1 MISFQYLPNSGQIFF
16 GSAYILLMVI
26 ALFLMVISYTSQM
39 EGKYISISVALFLF
53 SFMILQGLCDVMVIL
68 NRRWYRTLF
77 SALVNSLPWILLLG
91 FLLFIAGVEGYCLW
105 KFWKKQK
112 KQLTADAMK
121 ESLDNLPDGICFYS
135 RDGQPLLVNH
145 QMNRLSGE
153 LFGTEILNGNQFLH
167 QLEREEFIGH
177 GQIIRRKPNLM
188 LQTDNQTVWEFHN
201 KELVLNDNVV
211 SELIASDVT
220 EQYQMAMELEK
231 RNRSLNQINRQ
242 LRIYNSEVNRITREQ
257 EILGAKVRI
266 HDDVGRSLLAAR
278 AYLSQPKE
286 QRERKQLLLLWD
298 YTISSLKKEAK
309 PEQKS
314 GDWELLQKAAS
325 AVNVKITLNHPLP
338 EEEKLRALLVAAI
351 YECMTN
357 TVKHADGDE
366 VYVETQEKD
375 AVLNIHLTNN
385 GKPPS
390 QIVKETGGLSN
401 LRKII
406 ETAGGI
412 MKIESEP
419 RFMLELE
426 LPKGEENE

>member
-121 ESLDNLPDGICFYS
+121 ESLDNFPDGICFYS

-309 PEQKS
+309 PERKS

-325 AVNVKITLNHPLP
+325 AVNVKITLNDPLP
-338 EEEKLRALLVAAI
+338 EEEKLRALMVAAI

-366 VYVETQEKD
+366 VYVEIQKKD
-375 AVLNIHLTNN
+375 AVLNIHLTNS

-401 LRKII
+401 LRTII
-406 ETAGGI
+406 ESAGGT

>member
-1 MISFQYLPNSGQIFF
+1 M
-16 GSAYILLMVI
+16 
-26 ALFLMVISYTSQM
+26 
-39 EGKYISISVALFLF
+39 
-53 SFMILQGLCDVMVIL
+53 
-68 NRRWYRTLF
+68 
-77 SALVNSLPWILLLG
+77 
-91 FLLFIAGVEGYCLW
+91 
-105 KFWKKQK
+105 
-112 KQLTADAMK
+112 
-121 ESLDNLPDGICFYS
+121 
-135 RDGQPLLVNH
+135 
-145 QMNRLSGE
+145 
-153 LFGTEILNGNQFLH
+153 
-167 QLEREEFIGH
+167 
-177 GQIIRRKPNLM
+177 
-188 LQTDNQTVWEFHN
+188 
-201 KELVLNDNVV
+201 V

-298 YTISSLKKEAK
+298 YTISSLKKEAE
-309 PEQKS
+309 PERKS

-325 AVNVKITLNHPLP
+325 AVNVKITLNDPLP
-338 EEEKLRALLVAAI
+338 EEEKLRALMVAAI

-366 VYVETQEKD
+366 VYVEIQKKD
-375 AVLNIHLTNN
+375 AVLNIHLTNS

-401 LRKII
+401 LRTII
-406 ETAGGI
+406 ESAGGT

-419 RFMLELE
+419 YFVLELE

>member
-188 LQTDNQTVWEFHN
+188 LQTKDHTVWEFHN
-201 KELVLNDNVV
+201 KELFLNDNVV

-220 EQYQMAMELEK
+220 EQYQMAKELEK

-242 LRIYNSEVNRITREQ
+242 LRTYNSEVNRITREQ
-257 EILGAKVRI
+257 EILNAKIRI

-286 QRERKQLLLLWD
+286 LRERKQLLLLWD
-298 YTISSLKKEAK
+298 YTISSLKKEAE

-357 TVKHADGDE
+357 TVKHADGEE
-366 VYVETQEKD
+366 VYVEIQEKD
-375 AVLNIHLTNN
+375 AVLNIHLTNS

-406 ETAGGI
+406 ESAGGI
-412 MKIESEP
+412 MKIESDP
-419 RFMLELE
+419 YFVLELE
-426 LPKGEENE
+426 LPKGEKNE

>member
-39 EGKYISISVALFLF
+39 EIKYVSISVALFLF

-167 QLEREEFIGH
+167 QIEREEFIGH

-325 AVNVKITLNHPLP
+325 AVNVKITLNDPLP
-338 EEEKLRALLVAAI
+338 EEEKLRALMVAAI

-366 VYVETQEKD
+366 VYVEIQKKD
-375 AVLNIHLTNN
+375 AVLNIHLTNS

-401 LRKII
+401 LRTII
-406 ETAGGI
+406 ESAGGT

-419 RFMLELE
+419 YFVLELE

>member
-39 EGKYISISVALFLF
+39 ERKYISISVALFLF
-53 SFMILQGLCDVMVIL
+53 SFMILQGLCDLMVIL

-77 SALVNSLPWILLLG
+77 SDLVNSLPWILLLG
-91 FLLFIAGVEGYCLW
+91 FLLFIAGMEGYCLW

-121 ESLDNLPDGICFYS
+121 ESLDNLSDGICFYS
-135 RDGQPLLVNH
+135 RDGLPLLVNLR
-145 QMNRLSGE
+145 MNRLSGE

-167 QLEREEFIGH
+167 QLEKEEFNGH

-188 LQTDNQTVWEFHN
+188 LQTEDQTVWEFHS
-201 KELVLNDNVV
+201 KELYLNDNVI

-220 EQYQMAMELEK
+220 EQYQMAKELEK
-231 RNRSLNQINRQ
+231 RNQSLNQINRQ
-242 LRIYNSEVNRITREQ
+242 LRTYNSEVNRITREQ
-257 EILGAKVRI
+257 EILNAKIRI

-298 YTISSLKKEAK
+298 YTISSLKKEAE
-309 PEQKS
+309 PEQKT

-366 VYVETQEKD
+366 VYVKIQEKD
-375 AVLNIHLTNN
+375 AVLNIQLTNN

-406 ETAGGI
+406 ETAGGT

-419 RFMLELE
+419 HFVLELE

>member
-298 YTISSLKKEAK
+298 YTISSLKKEAE

-366 VYVETQEKD
+366 VYVEIQKKD
-375 AVLNIHLTNN
+375 AVLNIHLTNS

>member
-135 RDGQPLLVNH
+135 RDGQSLLVNH

-325 AVNVKITLNHPLP
+325 AVNVKITLNDPLP
-338 EEEKLRALLVAAI
+338 EEEKLRALMVAAI

-366 VYVETQEKD
+366 VYVEIQKKD
-375 AVLNIHLTNN
+375 AVLNIHLTNS

-406 ETAGGI
+406 ETASGI